1 MNYIEE
7 MNAFNVWITLH
18 PEVSSSAQ
26 LLWYVLMHYNNTCS
40 WKKQFSV
47 PMSMLMTST
56 RLSESSV
63 KRARL
68 ALQKAGRIRYS
79 VRPGKKATVYE
90 MISME
95 EEGIVTSFL
104 SGNSTAI
111 ATDISD
117 SEEILSEEIGSEE
130 IDSAGVINL
139 AEEKDDKDAVSEEVV
154 SEKVIS
160 EKVVSEKVV
169 SEKVVSEDVA
179 IADAG
184 NADQCTL
191 QNKNQCDLPNEEQ
204 CDLQNNNQ
212 TISQNEG
219 EHISK
224 NEGQR
229 DCLGERL
236 PERPAERPAERL
248 AERLPERIL
257 KLNETRLNIS
267 KESTKKG
274 SEAILVEPQDNTL
287 KNAEED
293 MSNVTL
299 QSKSVSTIELQ
310 SNATITSKETSK
322 STAESTAMSN
332 KADEE
337 EPFVP
342 PTLEMVQAY
351 CKEKGYHI
359 DPEAFMAYY
368 DAVGWSVGK
377 KTMKSWKRAAAYW
390 ERNEKKWK
398 AEAKERREAYRSQGY
413 GSRSQGYGSR
423 SQGYGSRS
431 QGYGSRTTGYANGN
445 DNRDGSTNYSGT
457 GEPTTCNRTGGTR
470 RFYYHV
476 AGVGLT
482 TVERKPAPRRTFH
495 YHRAGGD
502 D

>member
-117 SEEILSEEIGSEE
+117 NEEIVGEE
-130 IDSAGVINL
+130 IDIAGVVNL
-139 AEEKDDKDAVSEEVV
+139 AEENAKGT
-154 SEKVIS
+154 
-160 EKVVSEKVV
+160 VSEKVV
-169 SEKVVSEDVA
+169 SEEVDFS
-179 IADAG
+179 DAG
-184 NADQCTL
+184 NADQSIL
-191 QNKNQCDLPNEEQ
+191 QNENQNILE
-204 CDLQNNNQ
+204 
-212 TISQNEG
+212 
-219 EHISK
+219 
-224 NEGQR
+224 NEGQKEGL
-229 DCLGERL
+229 DELLPECLPERL
-236 PERPAERPAERL
+236 PERLAERLPERL

-322 STAESTAMSN
+322 STSKSTAKSN

-398 AEAKERREAYRSQGY
+398 AEAKERRDAYRSQGY
-413 GSRSQGYGSR
+413 GSRSQGYRSR
-423 SQGYGSRS
+423 SQRD
-431 QGYGSRTTGYANGN
+431 GSRTTGYANGN
-445 DNRDGSTNYSGT
+445 GNRDGSTNYSGT
-457 GEPTTCNRTGGTR
+457 GESTTSSRTGGTR

-482 TVERKPAPRRTFH
+482 TVERKPAPRHTFT

>member
-18 PEVSSSAQ
+18 PEVSTSAQ
-26 LLWYVLMHYNNTCS
+26 VLWYVLMHYNNTCS

-111 ATDISD
+111 AVDMSD
-117 SEEILSEEIGSEE
+117 SEEIVSEEINSEE
-130 IDSAGVINL
+130 INSMSVANLVAGKD
-139 AEEKDDKDAVSEEVV
+139 AEDKDAEDKDAEDKDAEGDIDEDILLMRVENNLQHGLTHECQSEQQGNV
-154 SEKVIS
+154 
-160 EKVVSEKVV
+160 
-169 SEKVVSEDVA
+169 DN
-179 IADAG
+179 AG
-184 NADQCTL
+184 QSMPKT
-191 QNKNQCDLPNEEQ
+191 
-204 CDLQNNNQ
+204 
-212 TISQNEG
+212 
-219 EHISK
+219 
-224 NEGQR
+224 EGQR
-229 DCLGERL
+229 DCLPERL
-236 PERPAERPAERL
+236 PERPAERL

-274 SEAILVEPQDNTL
+274 SEAILEQSQENTFE
-287 KNAEED
+287 NAEGD
-293 MSNVTL
+293 MS
-299 QSKSVSTIELQ
+299 QSISE
-310 SNATITSKETSK
+310 SKSK
-322 STAESTAMSN
+322 STAKPIAKSTSKSVAKSVLDFTS
-332 KADEE
+332 KSVPKSASKSCTDDEE
-337 EPFVP
+337 APFVP

-398 AEAKERREAYRSQGY
+398 AEAKERRDAHRSQGY
-413 GSRSQGYGSR
+413 GSRSQGYRSR
-423 SQGYGSRS
+423 SQRD
-431 QGYGSRTTGYANGN
+431 GSRTTGYANGN
-445 DNRDGSTNYSGT
+445 GNRDGSTNYSGT
-457 GEPTTCNRTGGTR
+457 GETTTNSRTGCAR

>member
-1 MNYIEE
+1 IEE

-56 RLSESSV
+56 RLSASSV
-63 KRARL
+63 KRARI

-104 SGNSTAI
+104 SGNSAVTAV
-111 ATDISD
+111 DMSD
-117 SEEILSEEIGSEE
+117 SEEINSEE
-130 IDSAGVINL
+130 IDIAGVVNL
-139 AEEKDDKDAVSEEVV
+139 AEEDA
-154 SEKVIS
+154 KGT
-160 EKVVSEKVV
+160 VSEKVV
-169 SEKVVSEDVA
+169 SEEVDV
-179 IADAG
+179 ADAG
-184 NADQCTL
+184 NADQRIL
-191 QNKNQCDLPNEEQ
+191 QNKDQ
-204 CDLQNNNQ
+204 CDLQNKDQCDLQNKDQN
-212 TISQNEG
+212 ISQNKDQSILQNENQNIL
-219 EHISK
+219 E
-224 NEGQR
+224 NEGR
-229 DCLGERL
+229 KEGLDELLPERL
-236 PERPAERPAERL
+236 PERLAERL

-257 KLNETRLNIS
+257 KLNETRLDIS

-287 KNAEED
+287 KNGEED

-310 SNATITSKETSK
+310 SNATLTSKETSK
-322 STAESTAMSN
+322 STSKSTAKSN

-398 AEAKERREAYRSQGY
+398 AEAKERRDAYRSQGY
-413 GSRSQGYGSR
+413 RSRLQR
-423 SQGYGSRS
+423 D
-431 QGYGSRTTGYANGN
+431 GSRTTGYANGN

-457 GEPTTCNRTGGTR
+457 GESRTSSRTGCAR

-482 TVERKPAPRRTFH
+482 TVERKPAPRHTFT

>member
-18 PEVSSSAQ
+18 PEVSTSAQ
-26 LLWYVLMHYNNTCS
+26 VLWYVLMHYNNTCS

-117 SEEILSEEIGSEE
+117 SEEIVGEE
-130 IDSAGVINL
+130 IDIAGVVNL
-139 AEEKDDKDAVSEEVV
+139 AEEDA
-154 SEKVIS
+154 KGT
-160 EKVVSEKVV
+160 VSEKVV
-169 SEKVVSEDVA
+169 SEEVDV
-179 IADAG
+179 ADAG
-184 NADQCTL
+184 NADQSIL
-191 QNKNQCDLPNEEQ
+191 QNENQNILE
-204 CDLQNNNQ
+204 
-212 TISQNEG
+212 
-219 EHISK
+219 
-224 NEGQR
+224 NEGQKEGL
-229 DCLGERL
+229 DELLPERL
-236 PERPAERPAERL
+236 PERLAERL

-257 KLNETRLNIS
+257 KLNETKLDIS

-322 STAESTAMSN
+322 STSKSTAKSN

-398 AEAKERREAYRSQGY
+398 AEAKERRDAYRSQGY
-413 GSRSQGYGSR
+413 GSRSQGYRSR
-423 SQGYGSRS
+423 SQRD
-431 QGYGSRTTGYANGN
+431 GSRTTGYANSNG
-445 DNRDGSTNYSGT
+445 NRDGSINYSGT
-457 GEPTTCNRTGGTR
+457 GESTTCSRTGGTR

-482 TVERKPAPRRTFH
+482 TVERKPAPRHTFS

>member
-68 ALQKAGRIRYS
+68 ALQKAGRIRYC

-90 MISME
+90 MISMK

-104 SGNSTAI
+104 SGNSAAI
-111 ATDISD
+111 AMDMSD
-117 SEEILSEEIGSEE
+117 SEEINSGENNSEEI
-130 IDSAGVINL
+130 
-139 AEEKDDKDAVSEEVV
+139 VS
-154 SEKVIS
+154 
-160 EKVVSEKVV
+160 
-169 SEKVVSEDVA
+169 
-179 IADAG
+179 ADADTVDEGKDTEG
-184 NADQCTL
+184 NRTS
-191 QNKNQCDLPNEEQ
+191 QNKDQSIL
-204 CDLQNNNQ
+204 
-212 TISQNEG
+212 QNEG
-219 EHISK
+219 QSIPK
-224 NEGQR
+224 NGDKK
-229 DCLGERL
+229 DCLGELLPERL
-236 PERPAERPAERL
+236 PERPAERLP
-248 AERLPERIL
+248 ERLPERIL
-257 KLNETRLNIS
+257 KLNETKLDIS

-274 SEAILVEPQDNTL
+274 SEAILEQLQENIFE
-287 KNAEED
+287 NAEGD

-322 STAESTAMSN
+322 STAKSTAKSN

-351 CKEKGYHI
+351 CREKGYHI
-359 DPEAFMAYY
+359 DPEALMAYHINPEAFMAYY

-377 KTMKSWKRAAAYW
+377 KMMKSWKPRGRRW
-390 ERNEKKWK
+390 FITRD
-398 AEAKERREAYRSQGY
+398 EAG
-413 GSRSQGYGSR
+413 
-423 SQGYGSRS
+423 
-431 QGYGSRTTGYANGN
+431 
-445 DNRDGSTNYSGT
+445 
-457 GEPTTCNRTGGTR
+457 
-470 RFYYHV
+470 
-476 AGVGLT
+476 
-482 TVERKPAPRRTFH
+482 
-495 YHRAGGD
+495 
-502 D
+502 

>member
-63 KRARL
+63 KLARI

-90 MISME
+90 MISMK

-111 ATDISD
+111 AVDMSD
-117 SEEILSEEIGSEE
+117 SE
-130 IDSAGVINL
+130 
-139 AEEKDDKDAVSEEVV
+139 
-154 SEKVIS
+154 
-160 EKVVSEKVV
+160 
-169 SEKVVSEDVA
+169 
-179 IADAG
+179 
-184 NADQCTL
+184 DQS
-191 QNKNQCDLPNEEQ
+191 
-204 CDLQNNNQ
+204 
-212 TISQNEG
+212 ISQNEG
-219 EHISK
+219 QSIPK
-224 NEGQR
+224 NGDKK
-229 DCLGERL
+229 DCLGELLPERL

-248 AERLPERIL
+248 PERPAERLPERIPERIL
-257 KLNETRLNIS
+257 KLNKTKLNIS

-377 KTMKSWKRAAAYW
+377 KMMKSWKPRGRRW
-390 ERNEKKWK
+390 FITSD
-398 AEAKERREAYRSQGY
+398 EAG
-413 GSRSQGYGSR
+413 
-423 SQGYGSRS
+423 
-431 QGYGSRTTGYANGN
+431 
-445 DNRDGSTNYSGT
+445 
-457 GEPTTCNRTGGTR
+457 
-470 RFYYHV
+470 
-476 AGVGLT
+476 
-482 TVERKPAPRRTFH
+482 
-495 YHRAGGD
+495 
-502 D
+502 

>member
-1 MNYIEE
+1 
-7 MNAFNVWITLH
+7 H
-18 PEVSSSAQ
+18 PEVSTSAQ
-26 LLWYVLMHYNNTCS
+26 VLWYVLMHYNNTCS

-47 PMSMLMTST
+47 PMSMLMAST

-63 KRARL
+63 KRARI
-68 ALQKAGRIRYS
+68 ALQKEGRIRYS

-111 ATDISD
+111 AMDMSD
-117 SEEILSEEIGSEE
+117 SE
-130 IDSAGVINL
+130 
-139 AEEKDDKDAVSEEVV
+139 
-154 SEKVIS
+154 
-160 EKVVSEKVV
+160 
-169 SEKVVSEDVA
+169 
-179 IADAG
+179 
-184 NADQCTL
+184 DQS
-191 QNKNQCDLPNEEQ
+191 
-204 CDLQNNNQ
+204 
-212 TISQNEG
+212 ISQNEG
-219 EHISK
+219 QSIPK
-224 NEGQR
+224 NGDKK
-229 DCLGERL
+229 DCLGELLPERL
-236 PERPAERPAERL
+236 PERPAERLPERL

-293 MSNVTL
+293 MSNVIL
-299 QSKSVSTIELQ
+299 QLKSVSTIELQ

-322 STAESTAMSN
+322 STAKSN

-377 KTMKSWKRAAAYW
+377 KKMKSWKPRGRRW
-390 ERNEKKWK
+390 FITSD
-398 AEAKERREAYRSQGY
+398 EAG
-413 GSRSQGYGSR
+413 
-423 SQGYGSRS
+423 
-431 QGYGSRTTGYANGN
+431 
-445 DNRDGSTNYSGT
+445 
-457 GEPTTCNRTGGTR
+457 
-470 RFYYHV
+470 
-476 AGVGLT
+476 
-482 TVERKPAPRRTFH
+482 
-495 YHRAGGD
+495 
-502 D
+502 

>member
-18 PEVSSSAQ
+18 PEVSTSAQ
-26 LLWYVLMHYNNTCS
+26 VLWYVLMHYNNTCS

-90 MISME
+90 MISMK

-104 SGNSTAI
+104 SGNSAAI
-111 ATDISD
+111 AMDMSD
-117 SEEILSEEIGSEE
+117 SEGQHI
-130 IDSAGVINL
+130 
-139 AEEKDDKDAVSEEVV
+139 
-154 SEKVIS
+154 
-160 EKVVSEKVV
+160 
-169 SEKVVSEDVA
+169 
-179 IADAG
+179 
-184 NADQCTL
+184 L
-191 QNKNQCDLPNEEQ
+191 QNEDQS
-204 CDLQNNNQ
+204 
-212 TISQNEG
+212 ISQNEG
-219 EHISK
+219 QSIPK
-224 NEGQR
+224 NG
-229 DCLGERL
+229 DKKDGLGELLPERL
-236 PERPAERPAERL
+236 PERPAERLPERPA
-248 AERLPERIL
+248 ERIL

-293 MSNVTL
+293 VSNVTL

-310 SNATITSKETSK
+310 SNTTITSEETSK
-322 STAESTAMSN
+322 STAKSTAKSN

-377 KTMKSWKRAAAYW
+377 KTMKSWKRAAAYG

-398 AEAKERREAYRSQGY
+398 AEAKERRDAYRSQGY
-413 GSRSQGYGSR
+413 GFRSQGYRSR
-423 SQGYGSRS
+423 SQR
-431 QGYGSRTTGYANGN
+431 YGSRTTGYANGN

-457 GEPTTCNRTGGTR
+457 GESTTNRRTGCAR

-482 TVERKPAPRRTFH
+482 TVERKPAPWHTFT

>member
-18 PEVSSSAQ
+18 PEVSTSAQ
-26 LLWYVLMHYNNTCS
+26 VLWYVLMHYNNTCS

-47 PMSMLMTST
+47 PMSMLTTST

-63 KRARL
+63 KRARI

-104 SGNSTAI
+104 SGNSAVTAV
-111 ATDISD
+111 DMSD
-117 SEEILSEEIGSEE
+117 SEEINSEE
-130 IDSAGVINL
+130 IDIAGVVNL
-139 AEEKDDKDAVSEEVV
+139 AEEDAKGTVSEEVV
-154 SEKVIS
+154 SEEV
-160 EKVVSEKVV
+160 
-169 SEKVVSEDVA
+169 DV
-179 IADAG
+179 ADAG
-184 NADQCTL
+184 NADQRIL
-191 QNKNQCDLPNEEQ
+191 QNKSQ
-204 CDLQNNNQ
+204 CDLQNEDQN
-212 TISQNEG
+212 ILQNE
-219 EHISK
+219 EEYISK
-224 NEGQR
+224 NEGQS
-229 DCLGERL
+229 DCLGELL
-236 PERPAERPAERL
+236 PERLPERPAERL

-257 KLNETRLNIS
+257 KLNETKLDIS

-274 SEAILVEPQDNTL
+274 SEAILVEPQENTFE
-287 KNAEED
+287 NAEED
-293 MSNVTL
+293 MS
-299 QSKSVSTIELQ
+299 QSISE
-310 SNATITSKETSK
+310 SKSK
-322 STAESTAMSN
+322 STAKPIAKSTSKSAS
-332 KADEE
+332 KSCTDDEE
-337 EPFVP
+337 APFVP

-398 AEAKERREAYRSQGY
+398 AEAKARRDAYRSQGY
-413 GSRSQGYGSR
+413 GSRSQR
-423 SQGYGSRS
+423 D
-431 QGYGSRTTGYANGN
+431 GSRTTGYANGN
-445 DNRDGSTNYSGT
+445 GNRDGSTKYNGT
-457 GEPTTCNRTGGTR
+457 GESTTSSRTGCAR
-470 RFYYHV
+470 RFLYHV

-482 TVERKPAPRRTFH
+482 TVEREPAPRHTFT